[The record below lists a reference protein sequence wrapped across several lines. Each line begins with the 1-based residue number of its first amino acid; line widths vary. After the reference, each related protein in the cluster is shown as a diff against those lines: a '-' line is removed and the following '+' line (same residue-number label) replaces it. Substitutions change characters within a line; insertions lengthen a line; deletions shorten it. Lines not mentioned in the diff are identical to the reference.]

1 MSPYGAIRSQYVNS
15 FIMAYWW
22 VQVVERNIIVTHNTI
37 NNVYVWSVFDV
48 MTSWHGNTYRITCLW
63 TGVCA
68 ALSWWRHQMEN
79 FSALLALCTGNSPV
93 TGEFPAQRS
102 VKRNFEISFDLRLSK
117 RLSKQS
123 WGWWPETPSRSL
135 WRHCSVGE
143 MHRSPVFPSQ
153 TNSNI
158 ELWCCD
164 FFVVGPN
171 KLMRKRSSCRWFDT
185 PWSPYD
191 VTIMRICF
199 VNSPQA
205 IVYGNDI
212 VITADLFNCNSKF
225 VKSPYDIWGCNFC
238 NINHRHLNAQS
249 VLPSTERLGVI
260 S

>member
-1 MSPYGAIRSQYVNS
+1 MECIWRD
-15 FIMAYWW
+15 
-22 VQVVERNIIVTHNTI
+22 
-37 NNVYVWSVFDV
+37 DV
-48 MTSWHGNTYRITCLW
+48 MTWEHLPHYLPLDGCVRRFVMMTSSNGKLFRVTGALYGEFTGHRWIPRTKVSEAELW
-63 TGVCA
+63 
-68 ALSWWRHQMEN
+68 N
-79 FSALLALCTGNSPV
+79 FLWSALY
-93 TGEFPAQRS
+93 
-102 VKRNFEISFDLRLSK
+102 SK

-171 KLMRKRSSCRWFDT
+171 ELMRKRSSCLWFDT
-185 PWSPYD
+185 PWNPYD